1 MRYIILA
8 FVVSVL
14 VVFGMAGRQGDKSR
28 RPPIELIPDMDRQ
41 PKLRPQTVNAFFK
54 DGRSSQLPPQGTVAR
69 NSHYEESPTN
79 NGRVA
84 GTTNYV
90 ETIPVAVTAQ
100 LLSRGQERYGIYCL
114 PCHGELGDGKGITS
128 KLGMAVVADLH
139 DHKGRKLIT
148 APDGQIFDTIANG
161 KNLMGAYGSVLD
173 VQDRWAVVAYVR
185 ALQLARLGTLEE
197 VPAAERGSIK

>member
-41 PKLRPQTVNAFFK
+41 PKLRPQTMNAFFK

-69 NSHYEESPTN
+69 NAHYEESPVNT
-79 NGRVA
+79 GRVA

-185 ALQLARLGTLEE
+185 ALQLARLGTVED

>member
-69 NSHYEESPTN
+69 NSHYEESPSNT
-79 NGRVA
+79 GRMA

-128 KLGMAVVADLH
+128 KLGMAVIADLH
-139 DHKGRKLIT
+139 DHKGRKLIS